1 MIPRETVDR
10 IFEASRIEEV
20 IGDFVQLKRSG
31 SNLKGLSPFTNEK
44 TPSFVV
50 SPAKQLYKDFSGGK
64 GGNVVNFLMEHEHF
78 TYPEALRYLA
88 NKYGIGI
95 EEREQTPE
103 ERKAGSE
110 RESLYIINKFAA
122 GWFHD
127 QLKTNEGRAIAL
139 SYLKERGFN
148 DQTIADFQLGYSPDQ
163 WQALTD
169 AGLAAGYQLEYLE
182 KAGLT
187 IVRDEEAKKF
197 DRFMGRVMF
206 PIHSL
211 SGRVIAFGGRT
222 LKSDRKVAKY
232 INSPETAIYSKGKV
246 LYGIYQAR
254 QTIVREDRCYLVEGY
269 TDVLSLFQAGI
280 KNVVASSGTALTPG
294 QIRLM
299 RRYTSNVVM
308 LYDGDPAGIRASF
321 RSIDLILAEG
331 MNVKV
336 VLLPEGE
343 DPDSFARS
351 RSNEEVLRF
360 LKEQE
365 KDFLQFKSE
374 LLLKEAEKDP
384 VQRSALIREILTS
397 IGRIPDHMT
406 QDGYVRETAKM
417 FHMDEKILYNELAQ
431 QQRKDRNSQRKREE
445 QAAEQEGEEPLSVV
459 HRPARAGDEG
469 QKELTRSENFEQQKG
484 IIESLLNFGKHRIQH
499 EQITLAEWVVEDIR
513 CDNLTF
519 RERLFSK
526 VFNEIEEGIREGEVR
541 DGDYFVR
548 HEDGELSALAGALMI
563 NPYKLSDGWSKRQ
576 IYVPPRESKIEEDIR
591 QKLLRFKESEVS
603 LEQRKLTNELK
614 EEIDETTREEN
625 LHGHSKLN
633 QVRKRLNEPLG
644 RIL

>member
-1 MIPRETVDR
+1 M
-10 IFEASRIEEV
+10 
-20 IGDFVQLKRSG
+20 
-31 SNLKGLSPFTNEK
+31 
-44 TPSFVV
+44 
-50 SPAKQLYKDFSGGK
+50 
-64 GGNVVNFLMEHEHF
+64 
-78 TYPEALRYLA
+78 
-88 NKYGIGI
+88 
-95 EEREQTPE
+95 
-103 ERKAGSE
+103 
-110 RESLYIINKFAA
+110 
-122 GWFHD
+122 
-127 QLKTNEGRAIAL
+127 
-139 SYLKERGFN
+139 
-148 DQTIADFQLGYSPDQ
+148 
-163 WQALTD
+163 
-169 AGLAAGYQLEYLE
+169 
-182 KAGLT
+182 
-187 IVRDEEAKKF
+187 
-197 DRFMGRVMF
+197 
-206 PIHSL
+206 
-211 SGRVIAFGGRT
+211 
-222 LKSDRKVAKY
+222 
-232 INSPETAIYSKGKV
+232 

-431 QQRKDRNSQRKREE
+431 QQREGSE
-445 QAAEQEGEEPLSVV
+445 QPAEAG
-459 HRPARAGDEG
+459 RTGGGTGRRRAPE
-469 QKELTRSENFEQQKG
+469 
-484 IIESLLNFGKHRIQH
+484 
-499 EQITLAEWVVEDIR
+499 R
-513 CDNLTF
+513 C
-519 RERLFSK
+519 SSA
-526 VFNEIEEGIREGEVR
+526 REGR
-541 DGDYFVR
+541 R
-548 HEDGELSALAGALMI
+548 
-563 NPYKLSDGWSKRQ
+563 
-576 IYVPPRESKIEEDIR
+576 
-591 QKLLRFKESEVS
+591 
-603 LEQRKLTNELK
+603 
-614 EEIDETTREEN
+614 
-625 LHGHSKLN
+625 
-633 QVRKRLNEPLG
+633 
-644 RIL
+644 